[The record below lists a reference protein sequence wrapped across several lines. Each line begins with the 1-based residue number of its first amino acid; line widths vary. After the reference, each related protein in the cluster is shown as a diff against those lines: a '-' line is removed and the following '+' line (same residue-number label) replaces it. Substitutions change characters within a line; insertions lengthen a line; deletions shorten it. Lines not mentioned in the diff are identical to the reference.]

1 MVHWWQDPARE
12 AQLAVVYV
20 NVSWLLFGI
29 YIWEYFLTLRVEYA
43 VIRGRLPVRWP
54 LVPYLVG
61 RISLLI
67 SRALIVIEL
76 SASSESFACQP
87 VIAAIAITADIA
99 IGTTSINLMIR
110 TWVIW
115 KNSRFVHLLLLL
127 LALGHWTILVTG
139 TATVKISWLNGV
151 CVTHFTQPGVT
162 AGVYVYTVCYDLL
175 VLVLSVVK
183 LSYQPSK
190 SPLKEHLR
198 AQGILYFTV
207 AAIANIPPMVF
218 AFLDSDGMIALF
230 LVASIIQRMTVMV
243 NITGTFAI
251 AVSTI
256 VSCRAVRSLFDLRTP
271 RQSHMLDENGED
283 LQVLTT
289 RLSNQPSTISMG
301 GV

>member
-1 MVHWWQDPARE
+1 M
-12 AQLAVVYV
+12 
-20 NVSWLLFGI
+20 
-29 YIWEYFLTLRVEYA
+29 
-43 VIRGRLPVRWP
+43 
-54 LVPYLVG
+54 
-61 RISLLI
+61 
-67 SRALIVIEL
+67 
-76 SASSESFACQP
+76 SSSVQSSSQHSNP
-87 VIAAIAITADIA
+87 
-99 IGTTSINLMIR
+99 GL
-110 TWVIW
+110 
-115 KNSRFVHLLLLL
+115 
-127 LALGHWTILVTG
+127 G

-218 AFLDSDGMIALF
+218 AFLDSD
-230 LVASIIQRMTVMV
+230 VMV